1 MPVKKLF
8 YVLVFFCQI
17 LIFIFLLAFSFDK
30 IGSISQNKLSDAYLI
45 LFRFALSLYK
55 IGCALELATLKTLFS
70 ICLFAQLALSLH
82 FIMP

>member
-45 LFRFALSLYK
+45 LFRFALSFN
-55 IGCALELATLKTLFS
+55 KTGYAS
-70 ICLFAQLALSLH
+70 E
-82 FIMP
+82 

>member
-8 YVLVFFCQI
+8 YVLMFFCQI
-17 LIFIFLLAFSFDK
+17 FIFIFLL
-30 IGSISQNKLSDAYLI
+30 
-45 LFRFALSLYK
+45 ALSLYK